1 MRIDIVSLFP
11 DMFAIV
17 GDLGVTGRARRLGL
31 WSMHVWN
38 PRDYTEDVHRTVDD
52 RPYGGGPGMVMLAEP
67 LERALDGALA
77 ARMRQAE
84 DAVDPTTAAG
94 ASAQGVPGSRDAV
107 AGGKPASDTPAP
119 SAARAGPQP
128 GGPSAGVP
136 VILMSPAGRRFD
148 QAMAQDLAD
157 GPGAVFICGR
167 YEGID
172 QRFID
177 RRVTHEVSLGDFV
190 LSGGEI
196 AALACIDAAV
206 RLLPG
211 ALNDNESAR
220 QDSFNVAT
228 HGLLDSPHYTRP
240 ETYHGLDV
248 PEVLRSGHHAHIAVW
263 RRQQSL
269 ALTAARRPDLLEA
282 ARGEGLLS
290 KQDEAFL
297 RSIGHQP

>member
-1 MRIDIVSLFP
+1 MRIDILSLFP

-17 GDLGVTGRARRLGL
+17 GEMGVTGRARRVGL
-31 WSMHVWN
+31 WSMSVWN

-67 LERALDGALA
+67 LERALDAALV
-77 ARMRQAE
+77 ARNAPDLPGVDAE
-84 DAVDPTTAAG
+84 SAEAERPG
-94 ASAQGVPGSRDAV
+94 ASAAN
-107 AGGKPASDTPAP
+107 
-119 SAARAGPQP
+119 
-128 GGPSAGVP
+128 VP
-136 VILMSPAGRRFD
+136 VILMSPTGRRFD
-148 QAMAQDLAD
+148 QVMAQELAES
-157 GPGAVFICGR
+157 PGAVFVCGR

-177 RRVTHEVSLGDFV
+177 RRVTHEVSMGDFV

-211 ALNDNESAR
+211 ALNDDDSAR

-228 HGLLDSPHYTRP
+228 SGLLDSPHYTRP
-240 ETYHGLDV
+240 EVYHGMEV
-248 PEVLRSGHHAHIAVW
+248 PEVLRSGHHANIAAW

-269 ALTAARRPDLLEA
+269 ALTAARRPDLIEA
-282 ARGEGLLS
+282 ARRQGLLD
-290 KQDEAFL
+290 KKDEAFL
-297 RSIGHQP
+297 RLLRAPSAGT